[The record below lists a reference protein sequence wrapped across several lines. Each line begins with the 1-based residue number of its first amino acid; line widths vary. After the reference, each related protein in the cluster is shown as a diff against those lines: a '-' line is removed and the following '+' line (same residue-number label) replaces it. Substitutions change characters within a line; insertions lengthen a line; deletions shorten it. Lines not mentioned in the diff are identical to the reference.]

1 MFAFPTDNAGRTR
14 LLPAS
19 IPFRFFAAASAFQL
33 AAWLLLAL
41 ADGLPEGGAGGLGPG
56 VAVLHLFT
64 LGSLAMTAI
73 GASLQLLPVALVQ
86 SVRPPRLAA
95 AVWWLLVPGV
105 ALLCAGMALRDPALA
120 IAGALP
126 VAVALAL
133 HAVLLVTLL
142 VGAKRQRALTWHAW
156 LALACLA
163 ATIVSGPALVLHYR
177 LGWLADPGGVALA
190 HLMLAGYGFM
200 GLLATGFSYL
210 LLPMFAVAKGPGED
224 LQRRVLA
231 VLAAS
236 LLVGVVLALADV
248 PRGWLAMPAA
258 SAAAAAAVHAWQ
270 LQRTLARRRNRE
282 GPWSRMLM
290 RAGWICMLAS
300 LVVGA
305 ALAAGAGAVGT
316 VGTVGTVGVV
326 GATPARLGL
335 VFVAL
340 MVPGWLLSFELAVLL
355 RILPFLSAVHAKL
368 RGGRMPA
375 LPAVVR
381 PSLAWAVAGLHLAA
395 LALLLAGLSLGEEH
409 AVRAAGI
416 SGAAGAAALLLFQAS
431 VWRRAGRQN
440 ADSLIAD
447 KDRGA
452 GCR

>member
-19 IPFRFFAAASAFQL
+19 IPFRFFAAASVFQL
-33 AAWLLLAL
+33 AAWLMLAL
-41 ADGLPEGGAGGLGPG
+41 GDGLPEGGAGGLGPG
-56 VAVLHLFT
+56 IAVLHLFT

-105 ALLCAGMALRDPALA
+105 ALLSGGMALRDPGLA

-126 VAVALAL
+126 VVIALAL
-133 HAVLLVTLL
+133 HGAMLATLL
-142 VGAKRQRALTWHAW
+142 AGAKRQRALTWHAW

-163 ATIVSGPALVLHYR
+163 GTILSGPALVLHYR
-177 LGWLADPGGVALA
+177 LGWLADSRGVALA
-190 HLMLAGYGFM
+190 HLLLAGYGFM

-236 LLVGVVLALADV
+236 LLLAVVLALAGV
-248 PRGWLAMPAA
+248 PRGWLALPAA

-282 GPWSRMLM
+282 GPWSRLLM
-290 RAGWICMLAS
+290 RAGWACMLAS
-300 LVVGA
+300 LAIGA
-305 ALAAGAGAVGT
+305 ALAAGAAGA
-316 VGTVGTVGVV
+316 
-326 GATPARLGL
+326 GAGAGAGAEGPRLGPL
-335 VFVAL
+335 FAAL
-340 MVPGWLLSFELAVLL
+340 LVPGWLLSFELAVLL

-368 RGGRMPA
+368 RGARMPP
-375 LPAVVR
+375 LQAVVR
-381 PSLAWAVAGLHLAA
+381 PALAWAVAGFHLLA
-395 LALLLAGLSLGEEH
+395 LALLLAGLALGQEA

-416 SGAAGAAALLLFQAS
+416 SGAAGAAALLAFQAS
-431 VWRRAGRQN
+431 AWRRAGRQG
-440 ADSLIAD
+440 ADSLTAG

-452 GCR
+452 ARR

>member
-33 AAWLLLAL
+33 VAWLMLAL

-95 AVWWLLVPGV
+95 LVWWLLVPGV
-105 ALLCAGMALRDPALA
+105 ALLSGGMAVRDPALA

-126 VAVALAL
+126 VVVALAI
-133 HAVLLVTLL
+133 HAGLLATLL
-142 VGAKRQRALTWHAW
+142 AGAKRQRAMTWHAW

-163 ATIVSGPALVLHYR
+163 GTIVSGPALVLHYR
-177 LGWLADPGGVALA
+177 LGWLADPRGVALA

-210 LLPMFAVAKGPGED
+210 LLPMFAVSKGPGED

-231 VLAAS
+231 LLAAS
-236 LLVGVVLALADV
+236 LVVAVVLALAGA
-248 PRGWLAMPAA
+248 PRGWLALPCAVA
-258 SAAAAAAVHAWQ
+258 VAGAAVHAWQ
-270 LQRTLARRRNRE
+270 LQRTLTRRRNRE

-290 RAGWICMLAS
+290 RVAWAFMLAS
-300 LVVGA
+300 LALGA
-305 ALAAGAGAVGT
+305 ALAAGVAPPA
-316 VGTVGTVGVV
+316 V
-326 GATPARLGL
+326 GAT
-335 VFVAL
+335 FVVL
-340 MVPGWLLSFELAVLL
+340 LVPGWLLSFELAVLL
-355 RILPFLSAVHAKL
+355 RILPFLSSVHAKL
-368 RGGRMPA
+368 RGGRMPP
-375 LPAVVR
+375 LRAVVR

-395 LALLLAGLSLGEEH
+395 VALLLAGLGFGQEP
-409 AVRAAGI
+409 AVRASGI
-416 SGAAGAAALLLFQAS
+416 SGAAGAAALLAFQGS
-431 VWRRAGRQN
+431 VWRRAGTLS
-440 ADSLIAD
+440 ADSLTAG
-447 KDRGA
+447 KDSSA
-452 GCR
+452 GRE

>member
-14 LLPAS
+14 LLPVS
-19 IPFRFFAAASAFQL
+19 IPFRFFAASSAFQL

-41 ADGLPEGGAGGLGPG
+41 GDGLPAGGAGGLGPG

-86 SVRPPRLAA
+86 SVHPPRLAA

-105 ALLCAGMALRDPALA
+105 ALLSGGMALRDPALA
-120 IAGALP
+120 IVGALP
-126 VAVALAL
+126 VVVALAL
-133 HAVLLVTLL
+133 HAALLARLL
-142 VGAKRQRALTWHAW
+142 AGAKRQRALTWHAW

-163 ATIVSGPALVLHYR
+163 GTILSGPALVLHYR
-177 LGWLADPGGVALA
+177 LGWLADPRGVALA

-236 LLVGVVLALADV
+236 LLAAVVLALAGV
-248 PRGWLAMPAA
+248 SRGWLALPSA

-282 GPWSRMLM
+282 GPWSSVLM
-290 RAGWICMLAS
+290 RAGWACMLSS
-300 LVVGA
+300 LALGA
-305 ALAAGAGAVGT
+305 ALAAGAV
-316 VGTVGTVGVV
+316 
-326 GATPARLGL
+326 PPRLGL

-340 MVPGWLLSFELAVLL
+340 LVPGWLLTFELAVLL

-368 RGGRMPA
+368 RGGRMPP
-375 LPAVVR
+375 LQEVVL

-395 LALLLAGLSLGEEH
+395 VALLLAGLALGQEL

-416 SGAAGAAALLLFQAS
+416 SGAAGAAALLAFQAS
-431 VWRRAGRQN
+431 AWRRAGRQG
-440 ADSLIAD
+440 ADSLTAG
-447 KDRGA
+447 KDRGGA
-452 GCR
+452 RR